1 MCAGMN
7 KPKLT
12 QISNSLL
19 INHRELSEKYSEYAK
34 SAGLTFSGFIVLGI
48 LWKEGKTTQ
57 SHIMKLSCLPKQ
69 TVNTIIKS
77 YNKQGIIIQSEDEN
91 KDKRN
96 KYITFTAEGKKYAD
110 KIIKKVK
117 EAEINALDKIG
128 EEKARMLLEILTE
141 YKNNLQII

>member
-1 MCAGMN
+1 MN
-7 KPKLT
+7 KPKLA
-12 QISNSLL
+12 QISDNLL
-19 INHRELSEKYSEYAK
+19 INHRELTEKYSEYAK
-34 SAGLTFSGFIVLGI
+34 SLGLTYSGFIVLGI
-48 LWKEGKTTQ
+48 LWKKGKTTQ

-77 YNKQGIIIQSEDEN
+77 YNKQDIIIQSEEEN

-110 KIIKKVK
+110 KIMKKVK

-128 EEKARMLLEILTE
+128 GEKAQLLLEILTE

>member
-1 MCAGMN
+1 MN
-7 KPKLT
+7 KPKLLK
-12 QISNSLL
+12 ISDNLL

-34 SAGLTFSGFIVLGI
+34 SIGLTFSGFIVLGI
-48 LWKEGKTTQ
+48 LWREGKTTQ

-77 YNKQGIIIQSEDEN
+77 YKEQSIIVQSEDNN

-110 KIIKKVK
+110 KIMKKVK

-128 EEKARMLLEILTE
+128 EEKAQLLFEILTE
-141 YKNNLQII
+141 YKKNLQII